1 MNDEKE
7 TRFESFNEL
16 NKTIL
21 ERVKCDVFHSEQE
34 MREIS
39 CLYLNHIAGSLAI
52 LADHAPLILT
62 CLQKEEV

>member
-52 LADHAPLILT
+52 LADHAPLILD
-62 CLQKEEV
+62 CLRKEEE